1 MSKARKEYNS
11 EKISYVKLAVVGL
24 LVAFLAY
31 AANDRLT
38 SQLSDVIIEI
48 EKSQSKKYL
57 LNEKDVRLKLKQIL
71 GYDISLAN
79 FGQIDLYELERKLTN
94 DQRVNKSDLFIDKH
108 NRLYVKVE
116 QRQPIVRIQVSG
128 DKDYYLDYNG
138 ERIPVTEAFRVPV
151 VTGNVGAYVANY
163 KSNESSG
170 LNQVW
175 QLSQRIYDNDFLRV
189 LVEQIDVNEEGEMT
203 IVPKFPQSKIVLG
216 DGLDLDGKLKRIGDY
231 YKDLKN
237 KGHDPNRDEVD
248 VKYEGQI
255 VRRGS
260 QS

>member
-1 MSKARKEYNS
+1 LSKARKENNS
-11 EKISYVKLAVVGL
+11 ERISYLKLAVVGL
-24 LVAFLAY
+24 LAAFLAF
-31 AANDRLT
+31 AASDRLD

-57 LNEKDVRLKLKQIL
+57 LNEKDVKLKLKQIL

-79 FGQIDLYELERKLTN
+79 LGQIDLYDLERKLTS
-94 DQRVNKSDLFIDKH
+94 DQRINKSDLFIDKH

-128 DKDYYLDYNG
+128 GKDYYLDYNG

-163 KSNESSG
+163 KDKKNSG

-189 LVEQIDVNEEGEMT
+189 LVEQIDVDNKGEMT

-231 YKDLKN
+231 YKHLK
-237 KGHDPNRDEVD
+237 KHGHDPEKDEVD
-248 VKYEGQI
+248 VKYEGHI
-255 VRRGS
+255 ARRES